1 MSYFVCMGVQYSLR
15 RGKLPARY
23 PNEIRRYRIESG
35 LTQRAL
41 ASSIGRDRREI
52 SSWERG
58 QTMPTLPVG
67 LKLAREL
74 ATLTESLYWGLYSK
88 HPRR

>member
-1 MSYFVCMGVQYSLR
+1 MGVQYSLR

-23 PNEIRRYRIESG
+23 PNQIRHYRIESG

-58 QTMPTLPVG
+58 QTLPTLPVG
-67 LKLAREL
+67 LQIAREL
-74 ATLTESLYWGLYSK
+74 NTLTESLYWDYYSK
-88 HPRR
+88 YPRR